1 MYLASNASHQITRSL
16 KCVTVDNI
24 LNAAKVSDRE
34 TVLKKAALEICE
46 VFKGREISR
55 GCKPRVSRGC
65 LLINE

>member
-46 VFKGREISR
+46 VFKGRDLQSSR
-55 GCKPRVSRGC
+55 LSHTPERNHVPK
-65 LLINE
+65 